1 MAQADQSSW
10 RSRGSNRRTTW
21 ILLLGLAGVIASQ
34 PASAFGFSK
43 DRLDA
48 WISAKD
54 AELAELRK
62 TDVAKGMDWLG
73 KAASLSSFA
82 YRCASEMVEHDRHLC
97 SETAVAEGVSKATG
111 LVEESVHKGILAA
124 IKGIGKLAKRV
135 GAKTISRAAL
145 KVAPKVLGPLGA
157 TMAAAEM
164 GWAIGTELHSRFVEP
179 AIKDRLAQRAK
190 EQDAAMQRQLSLLRT
205 DRDVAMEY
213 RNLLTS
219 YGFERANHYL
229 DGVLDSR
236 AGVAESNATTEITV
250 ERSPTQTPRAP
261 EETARGPND
270 QTEEDPFREEAR
282 DARRERMLALVRPG
296 MRQRR
301 DFLKGA
307 ERGSLGPIPSPNG
320 VFVPVLT
327 DEPSPVLTDG
337 SARTGPGVQPV
348 AIEDP
353 DGCVSPSCAN
363 ILQDS
368 TATLQCIGSLDQSGW
383 SMSYTYAV
391 TGGLL
396 QDIMADTAELC
407 ARTAPEGHC
416 RQTLQADVT
425 NLSQSRDTNISSTR
439 KLLGDTW
446 RLADGPSGQGG
457 WSDFWNR
464 SGCSKPPWYSAGNAP

>member
-10 RSRGSNRRTTW
+10 RSRGSNRRATW
-21 ILLLGLAGVIASQ
+21 ILLLALAGVIASQ
-34 PASAFGFSK
+34 PAWAFGLSK

-48 WISAKD
+48 WISTKD

-82 YRCASEMVEHDRHLC
+82 YRCASEMVKHDRHLC
-97 SETAVAEGVSKATG
+97 TETAVAEGVSKATG
-111 LVEESVHKGILAA
+111 LVEESVDKGILAA
-124 IKGIGKLAKRV
+124 IKGIGKLARRV
-135 GAKTISRAAL
+135 GAKTVSRAAL
-145 KVAPKVLGPLGA
+145 RAVPKVLGPLGA
-157 TMAAAEM
+157 TMAAADM
-164 GWAIGTELHSRFVEP
+164 GWSIGTELHSRFVEP
-179 AIKDRLAQRAK
+179 AIKNRLAQRAK
-190 EQDAAMQRQLSLLRT
+190 EQDAALQRQLSLLRT

-219 YGFERANHYL
+219 YGFERANRYL

-236 AGVAESNATTEITV
+236 AGVAESNATTEVAV

-270 QTEEDPFREEAR
+270 QTDEDPFREEAR

-307 ERGSLGPIPSPNG
+307 ERGSLGPLPSPNG
-320 VFVPVLT
+320 AFVPVLI

-337 SARTGPGVQPV
+337 SARTDPGVQPV
-348 AIEDP
+348 AVEDP
-353 DGCVSPSCAN
+353 DGCVSPSCA
-363 ILQDS
+363 DFEKAAV
-368 TATLQCIGSLDQSGW
+368 ATIDCIGSLDMSGW
-383 SMSYTYAV
+383 SISYIKAV
-391 TGGLL
+391 TGVLNG
-396 QDIMADTAELC
+396 DIGVKTAELC

-416 RQTLQADVT
+416 RQSLQATVT
-425 NLSQSRDTNISSTR
+425 NLSQWRDANISSTR

>member
-48 WISAKD
+48 WISVKD

-145 KVAPKVLGPLGA
+145 KVVPKVLGPLGA
-157 TMAAAEM
+157 TMAAADM
-164 GWAIGTELHSRFVEP
+164 GWSIGTELHSRFVEP
-179 AIKDRLAQRAK
+179 AIKNRLAQRAK

-219 YGFERANHYL
+219 YGFERANRYL
-229 DGVLDSR
+229 DDVLDSR
-236 AGVAESNATTEITV
+236 AGVAESNATSEIAV
-250 ERSPTQTPRAP
+250 ERSLTQTPRAP
-261 EETARGPND
+261 EETARDPND
-270 QTEEDPFREEAR
+270 QTEDDPFREEAR

-307 ERGSLGPIPSPNG
+307 ERGSLGPLPSPNG
-320 VFVPVLT
+320 AFV
-327 DEPSPVLTDG
+327 PVLTDG

-353 DGCVSPSCAN
+353 DGCVSPSCAE
-363 ILQDS
+363 IVKTS
-368 TATLQCIGSLDQSGW
+368 TATIECIGGLDMSGW
-383 SMSYTYAV
+383 SMSYTKAV
-391 TGGLL
+391 TGVLTG
-396 QDIMADTAELC
+396 DIGAKTAELC

-425 NLSQSRDTNISSTR
+425 NLSQWRDTNISSTR